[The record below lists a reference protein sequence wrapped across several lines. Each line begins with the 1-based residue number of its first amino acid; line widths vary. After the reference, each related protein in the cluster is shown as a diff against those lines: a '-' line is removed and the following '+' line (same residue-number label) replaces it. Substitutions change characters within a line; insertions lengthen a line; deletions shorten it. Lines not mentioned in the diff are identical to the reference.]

1 MNITLMLIESQSLI
15 PEMILYF
22 LYLQVLGIMFKMNKL
37 FFMDINVAK
46 KRHPKTRTV
55 LWVGILKI

>member
-22 LYLQVLGIMFKMNKL
+22 LYLQLDIMFKMNKL